1 MVNPALTTASI
12 SKLFKTFLEGCIFG
26 RSWSRSRKLRSRL
39 HPCLFRQGDVLE
51 YIGQEMRVR
60 AERIG
65 VIRLFSQ
72 RKRSIISLL
81 TIAVGVHA
89 VVGLLILLFK
99 KSNKTTSTVC
109 GNIISLMAKEDN
121 ETSMLCN
128 MIPDDGSAA
137 EKATRKVGN
146 LVCFF
151 EGLDERTQV
160 RLTAGRCPC
169 KTDWFGAACS
179 IPGFINRS
187 PTPWSK
193 DSLQLRSQPR
203 RIIHA
208 FPFTIEF
215 DMLEMRFAELVG
227 VVDVFF
233 ILESNYTA
241 FGSAKSLRLLEQIR
255 NGTYPIVAGKVVHI
269 FLNYFPSGAH
279 RDGWIADALFRNYL
293 GTNGLRRLG
302 GLKPDDLL
310 VLTDAD
316 ELPRRQVLSF
326 LKWHDGYS
334 EPVNLVYQWS
344 VYGFFW
350 GFPDAGGAI
359 KTHNIPSVVTV
370 AMAVYV
376 FRYKIYFIRSAS
388 NFIRQHQFDVQ
399 VETSLIVTPRSVKLT

>member
-1 MVNPALTTASI
+1 
-12 SKLFKTFLEGCIFG
+12 
-26 RSWSRSRKLRSRL
+26 
-39 HPCLFRQGDVLE
+39 
-51 YIGQEMRVR
+51 MRVQ

-65 VIRLFSQ
+65 IIRLFSQ
-72 RKRSIISLL
+72 RKRFINLL
-81 TIAVGVHA
+81 TIAIGVHA
-89 VVGLLILLFK
+89 VVGLLLLYFK
-99 KSNKTTSTVC
+99 KSNTTISAIHVHVC
-109 GNIISLMAKEDN
+109 GNISSMDTT
-121 ETSMLCN
+121 ETHLLCN
-128 MIPDDGSAA
+128 VTLDDGSAA
-137 EKATRKVGN
+137 EKATRNVGH
-146 LVCFF
+146 LTCFF
-151 EGLDERTQV
+151 EGLDEKNQV
-160 RLTAGRCPC
+160 RLTAAGRCPC

-179 IPGFINRS
+179 IPGFIKRS
-187 PTPWSK
+187 STPWSK

-203 RIIHA
+203 RIINA
-208 FPFTIEF
+208 FPFNVEF
-215 DMLEMRFAELVG
+215 NMLEMRFAELAD
-227 VVDVFF
+227 VVDVFL
-233 ILESNYTA
+233 ILESSYTA
-241 FGSAKSLRLLEQIR
+241 FGTPKPLHLLAQIR
-255 NGTYPIVAGKVVHI
+255 NRTYPNVAGKLLHI

>member
-302 GLKPDDLL
+302 GLKPDDL
-310 VLTDAD
+310 
-316 ELPRRQVLSF
+316 
-326 LKWHDGYS
+326 
-334 EPVNLVYQWS
+334 
-344 VYGFFW
+344 
-350 GFPDAGGAI
+350 
-359 KTHNIPSVVTV
+359 
-370 AMAVYV
+370 
-376 FRYKIYFIRSAS
+376 
-388 NFIRQHQFDVQ
+388 
-399 VETSLIVTPRSVKLT
+399 